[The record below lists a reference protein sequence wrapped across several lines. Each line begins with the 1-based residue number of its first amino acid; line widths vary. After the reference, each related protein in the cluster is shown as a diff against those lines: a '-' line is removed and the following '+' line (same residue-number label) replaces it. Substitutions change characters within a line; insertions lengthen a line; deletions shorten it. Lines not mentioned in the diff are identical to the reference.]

1 MLRASL
7 VKCLYIYSIL
17 MFEETLLGCV
27 RQLDFYNNVLE
38 YIIIII
44 AYKQWV
50 PYKQY
55 KFLFHISGGW
65 EIQDQNSGEGPLPGS
80 LIAIFLLCSHMVERA
95 QVLSEVSFKR
105 ALIQSMK
112 PPHMTWQLPK
122 GPNSKYHGN
131 WGLGFNM
138 NVGLARVGV
147 RNTNIETIALASHIF
162 SGFTICNW

>member
-55 KFLFHISGGW
+55 KFLFHISGG
-65 EIQDQNSGEGPLPGS
+65 
-80 LIAIFLLCSHMVERA
+80 
-95 QVLSEVSFKR
+95 
-105 ALIQSMK
+105 
-112 PPHMTWQLPK
+112 
-122 GPNSKYHGN
+122 
-131 WGLGFNM
+131 
-138 NVGLARVGV
+138 
-147 RNTNIETIALASHIF
+147 
-162 SGFTICNW
+162 